1 MDDDE
6 LNEYLEW
13 ACGRCDDCRCNC
25 DDYEQSQELLSIA
38 PNVND
43 DYVEQYND

>member
-13 ACGRCDDCRCNC
+13 ACGRC